1 MKNIK
6 ILIFL
11 ILFLATTGCGFT
23 ILDQRE
29 IKNYEILEIKSLG
42 DKKVNFFLK
51 NELNNLLHSNEASD
65 KLIINIKTEKTKSIK
80 EKNKKN
86 QITKYNIKIDSFVE
100 LNFVNK
106 NLTKSIILVNEG
118 FYNVNK
124 NHSITLNNQ
133 RNIEKNLND
142 KLSQDLSIK
151 ILKLINEF

>member
-6 ILIFL
+6 ILIYLLFFL
-11 ILFLATTGCGFT
+11 ILNGCGFT
-23 ILDQRE
+23 VLDQTQ
-29 IKNYEILEIKSLG
+29 IKNYEILEITSQG

-51 NELNNLLHSNEASD
+51 NELNNLLHSNVATD
-65 KLIINIKTEKTKSIK
+65 KLIINIKTEKTKTIK

-86 QITKYNIKIDSFVE
+86 QITKYSIKIESLVE

-106 NLTKSIILVNEG
+106 DLTKSIMLENEG

-142 KLSQDLSIK
+142 KLSQDLSNK
-151 ILKLINEF
+151 ILKIINEF